1 MAHQDQTVGVGMT
14 AAKTTV
20 PVKQLCSFLKQID
33 VQYVQASEVK
43 TGPSGAWIED
53 MDKSRHTCYICA
65 ADCDAGILPS
75 QLQIR

>member
-33 VQYVQASEVK
+33 VQASEVK
-43 TGPSGAWIED
+43 TCPSGVWIED